1 MSHASSPPPGSA
13 TGRPTL
19 PPSAVWPTARSGW
32 FALAVEPWVWVL
44 DVMPIVTTL
53 IADTFPV
60 TDAVAMPIGLFVI
73 GEGSS
78 VHDPP

>member
-1 MSHASSPPPGSA
+1 M
-13 TGRPTL
+13 
-19 PPSAVWPTARSGW
+19 
-32 FALAVEPWVWVL
+32 

>member
-1 MSHASSPPPGSA
+1 M
-13 TGRPTL
+13 
-19 PPSAVWPTARSGW
+19 
-32 FALAVEPWVWVL
+32 

-60 TDAVAMPIGLFVI
+60 TDAVAMPIIGLFVI
-73 GEGSS
+73 GEGSA